1 MKWRRDMR
9 RQGRSS
15 QGPPTKAY
23 PQWYVEETEHSE
35 GRRWQAEHAGLFCRQ
50 TTSDHLSFWDKWRE
64 GESGWTNSYNLA
76 GSKRTWRPLTCVSS
90 TARWF
95 SRDRAA
101 CSTSRAAGSGG
112 IREHI
117 PGSVHV
123 DLMTELADQT
133 AELLFTMPP
142 TEQFVSVMESVGVG
156 DGTRVVL
163 YDFDIN
169 MWAARVWWMLHS
181 VGFDEAGILDGGL
194 RRWKAEGRSVTAD
207 PAPRHPRAAFALRPR
222 PGIFVGKE
230 EVLAAIEDDD
240 ITIVDALPAASLQR
254 REPSTTPVAATSR
267 PQSTY
272 RPVPSLIAT
281 HTPTPTP
288 TNCAAWRPPHSMSSP
303 AQTITYCGGGISA
316 ASTAFALSLL
326 GAEQVSIY
334 DGSMG
339 EWTRDPSLPLEVPP
353 AG

>member
-1 MKWRRDMR
+1 MDKLVQPGWL
-9 RQGRSS
+9 
-15 QGPPTKAY
+15 
-23 PQWYVEETEHSE
+23 EENLAAPDLRILDCSVVFERP
-35 GRRWQAEHAGLFCRQ
+35 GGVLNI
-50 TTSDHLSFWDKWRE
+50 
-64 GESGWTNSYNLA
+64 ESG
-76 GSKRTWRPLTCVSS
+76 RE
-90 TARWF
+90 RWNQ
-95 SRDRAA
+95 
-101 CSTSRAAGSGG
+101 
-112 IREHI
+112 EHI

-240 ITIVDALPAASLQR
+240 ITIVDALPAAHYNGETQYYPRRGHIPTAVNVPAGSLVDR
-254 REPSTTPVAATSR
+254 HTHAYADTDELCSLAA
-267 PQSTY
+267 PALD
-272 RPVPSLIAT
+272 VE
-281 HTPTPTP
+281 
-288 TNCAAWRPPHSMSSP
+288 SS
-303 AQTITYCGGGISA
+303 QTIAYCGGGISA

>member
-1 MKWRRDMR
+1 MDKLVQPGWL
-9 RQGRSS
+9 
-15 QGPPTKAY
+15 
-23 PQWYVEETEHSE
+23 EENMAAPDLRILDCSVVFERP
-35 GRRWQAEHAGLFCRQ
+35 GGVLNI
-50 TTSDHLSFWDKWRE
+50 
-64 GESGWTNSYNLA
+64 ESG
-76 GSKRTWRPLTCVSS
+76 RE
-90 TARWF
+90 RWNQ
-95 SRDRAA
+95 
-101 CSTSRAAGSGG
+101 
-112 IREHI
+112 EHI

-133 AELLFTMPP
+133 AELLFMMPP

-207 PAPRHPRAAFALRPR
+207 PAPRHARAALTLRPR

-230 EVLAAIEDDD
+230 EILAAMEDDD
-240 ITIVDALPAASLQR
+240 ITIVDALPAAHYNGEIQFYPRPGHIPTSVNVPAGSLVDR
-254 REPSTTPVAATSR
+254 HTHAYAETDELCSLAAPALETGAGH
-267 PQSTY
+267 T
-272 RPVPSLIAT
+272 IA
-281 HTPTPTP
+281 
-288 TNCAAWRPPHSMSSP
+288 
-303 AQTITYCGGGISA
+303 YCGGGISA

-326 GAEQVSIY
+326 GVEQVSIY